1 MIQVKIFDE
10 DHEEDLE
17 IAINEFLS
25 TVPLENIVDIN
36 YQIAVCDNVH
46 SEDDTMFSFSAM
58 IIYKK
63 IDSPK

>member
-10 DHEEDLE
+10 DHEDDLE
-17 IAINEFLS
+17 ESVNEFLS
-25 TVPLENIVDIN
+25 VIPPEKIVDIK

-46 SEDDTMFSFSAM
+46 SEDETMFSFSAM

-63 IDSPK
+63 

>member
-1 MIQVKIFDE
+1 MIQVRIFDE

-25 TVPLENIVDIN
+25 IIPPEHVVDIK
-36 YQIAVCDNVH
+36 YQIAVCDNAH

-58 IIYKK
+58 IIFKK
-63 IDSPK
+63 SGSSK